1 MTSTPDPQERPSV
14 FDADPIA
21 GLDARTGGLES
32 PSRGAHEHGEPGA
45 GRSSAGGF
53 VRPARNED
61 LPQIGKIHAVTM
73 RASLEAA
80 HDSAH
85 GSPLPEGVR
94 AMISAPVITEG
105 WREAVTSP
113 PTPQHRVLV
122 ATQDGQVVG
131 LLGMAP
137 TRAADGEEPRPGAP
151 TGAGDDGANPGGAQE
166 AQETAAEITALGV
179 APEHQLHGHGSR
191 LLAAAVDLAR
201 QDGASA
207 LVAWSVRG
215 DESLTRLLQAV
226 GMAPT
231 GAHRRLPV
239 GQGVTEDCWAAS
251 L

>member
-32 PSRGAHEHGEPGA
+32 HSHGHGAHQHDGPGR
-45 GRSSAGGF
+45 GRAGGF
-53 VRPARNED
+53 VRPARAED
-61 LPQIGKIHAVTM
+61 LLRIGAIHAVTM

-85 GSPLPEGVR
+85 GSPLTEGVR
-94 AMISAPVITEG
+94 AMISAPVIAEG
-105 WREAVTSP
+105 WREAVSSP
-113 PTPQHRVLV
+113 PSPRHRVLV
-122 ATQDGQVVG
+122 ATQDGEVVG

-137 TRAADGEEPRPGAP
+137 AHVAD
-151 TGAGDDGANPGGAQE
+151 DDGSRTAASTAAAGEDSAGPADAQ
-166 AQETAAEITALGV
+166 QVTAAEITALGV